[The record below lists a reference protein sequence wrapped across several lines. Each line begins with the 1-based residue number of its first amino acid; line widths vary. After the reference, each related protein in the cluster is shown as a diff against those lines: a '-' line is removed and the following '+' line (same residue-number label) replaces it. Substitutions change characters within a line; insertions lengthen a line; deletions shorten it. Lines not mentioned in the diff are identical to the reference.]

1 MRSLV
6 QEWSAIRDD
15 FSLVL
20 KYIVSVNWHCS
31 EASLNS
37 AKYCQAWLSCFCMR
51 IFICVVVFL
60 LILSVLCDTVCVGQ
74 LSSRTRHRVPA
85 VAALDKSLSMV

>member
-1 MRSLV
+1 MH
-6 QEWSAIRDD
+6 DD
-15 FSLVL
+15 FTLAL
-20 KYIVSVNWHCS
+20 NYIVSVNWQCS

-51 IFICVVVFL
+51 ILICSVVFL
-60 LILSVLCDTVCVGQ
+60 LTLSVLCDTVYVIGQ